1 MNTPN
6 GNFVEKSIP
15 NDNATITL
23 NIAGKEST
31 MKFTDFAASLSNI
44 LSITLQKVTEAGNST
59 TENIIVGL
67 ITLSNSDGVVYTNNI
82 TFQPT
87 SPAVVNNNTLGVD
100 IITNK
105 LFYKN
110 NLNEVIYLDENTGML
125 TFNTSTGDLTF
136 TNELGETTVTSLD
149 GRYILE
155 SLIGVP
161 NGVAPIG
168 ADNLIPSSYLPAI
181 PINNTFVVAN
191 QTARLALTAGIGDVA
206 VQIDTQ
212 ESFILQSTPA
222 TNNANWVKLLFPA
235 SVASVNGQT
244 GVVSLT
250 TTNIAEGT
258 NKYANAT
265 SVNPLIQNFLG
276 RGIFMYTSANTYV
289 KYNTIQDAITAY
301 NTNDL
306 IILTNINITISA
318 SIVINKDVQI
328 NSINSFIVNNS
339 TNPIFTDNGA
349 NTSLYLR
356 GQLYLRN
363 NATATAFNFTGL
375 NGVLFLD
382 GDFDFRDTKTTF
394 LCNKYYYIAGVQ
406 TQTTDVLNFASGADG
421 NFISKGVGTINYAG
435 TGRTHNLTGVAN
447 TINANGVNLTV
458 FQSKEVFNVLTTKST
473 LGNITLTNANVVLY
487 NQLVN
492 FTTGSAVVNNSGAST
507 LKAYNS
513 VFVTGLDEI
522 IVNIS
527 GSLDCQLN
535 NCGFVCDNIT
545 VMTTTLSFT
554 ALMGYS
560 YGNQSVGGLG
570 FTGSYLIDLGFTS
583 PVL

>member
-1 MNTPN
+1 MENVKYTVNSNDKIKAYLGDLNESIVIPASAFLAYVQELTGLQQVTDAGNTTTKDVVLLN
-6 GNFVEKSIP
+6 SLGNISAIFKASDGTINVNASVFTSI
-15 NDNATITL
+15 
-23 NIAGKEST
+23 ST
-31 MKFTDFAASLSNI
+31 AAAPANSI
-44 LSITLQKVTEAGNST
+44 GVDSITG
-59 TENIIVGL
+59 
-67 ITLSNSDGVVYTNNI
+67 
-82 TFQPT
+82 
-87 SPAVVNNNTLGVD
+87 
-100 IITNK
+100 K

-110 NLNEVIYLDENTGML
+110 ISSQVIYLDENTGTL
-125 TFNTSTGDLTF
+125 TFEAATGDLVLSD
-136 TNELGETTVTSLD
+136 ELGNETLTNLD

-161 NGVAPIG
+161 NGIVPLNSSGIIPTTYLG
-168 ADNLIPSSYLPAI
+168 AV
-181 PINNTFVVAN
+181 PINDTFVVAD
-191 QTARLALTAGIGDVA
+191 QSARLALAASKGDVA
-206 VQIDTQ
+206 VQTDTQ
-212 ESFILQSTPA
+212 ESYILQAVPA
-222 TNNANWVKLLFPA
+222 SNNANWVKLLFPA

-250 TTNIAEGT
+250 TTNISEGT

-276 RGIFMYTSANTYV
+276 RGIFLYTSANTYV

-306 IILTNINITISA
+306 IILANINITVST

-339 TNPIFTDNGA
+339 TNPIFTDGGA
-349 NTSLYLR
+349 GTSLYLR

-363 NATATAFNFTGL
+363 NAVATAFSFTSL

-421 NFISKGVGTINYAG
+421 NLISKGVGTINYTG

-513 VFVTGLDEI
+513 VFVTETDEI
-522 IVNIS
+522 IVNTS
-527 GSLDCQLN
+527 GSLDCQLS
-535 NCGFVCDNIT
+535 NCGFISSYIT
-545 VMTTTLSFT
+545 IMTTTLSFT

-560 YGNQSVGGLG
+560 YGNQGVGGLG
-570 FTGSYLIDLGFTS
+570 FSGSYLTDFGFTS